1 MYPFPFS
8 PTRLR
13 AECLH
18 SARSRLSSNGDSITV
33 SSLGKGFDV
42 YDTLS
47 GTAKC
52 TFPHDAHEKYLTPI
66 LFIHGDTAVVTGT
79 TIGTVTLW
87 DVRSSLKIQDLPHQS
102 T

>member
-18 SARSRLSSNGDSITV
+18 SARSRLSSNGDSIAV

-52 TFPHDAHEKYLTPI
+52 TFPHDAREKYLTPI

-79 TIGTVTLW
+79 TIGTATLW